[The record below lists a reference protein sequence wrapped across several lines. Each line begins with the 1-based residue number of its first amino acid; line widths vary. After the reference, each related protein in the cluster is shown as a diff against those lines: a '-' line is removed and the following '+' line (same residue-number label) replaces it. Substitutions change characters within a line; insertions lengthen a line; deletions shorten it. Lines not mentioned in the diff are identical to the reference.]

1 MMPEGTT
8 ERAASAPEEAYRETL
23 TYLFRLHRVGIKLG
37 LDNIRA
43 LLDFVGNPQEHF
55 PAIHIAGTNGKGSTA
70 AIIESILLSAGYKT
84 ALYTSPHLVDFRER
98 IRVNRQEISVAEV
111 VEFTRR
117 VRPLVE
123 KIQPSFF
130 EVTTAMAFEHFA
142 RQAVDV
148 AVIETGMG
156 GRLDSTN
163 VVHPLI
169 TLITPID
176 FDHQNYLGGSLGEI
190 AFEKAG
196 IIKPGVPCLT
206 NNRNPE
212 VLAVL
217 REQCEAKNSPFI
229 DVAEES
235 ACQLKHTGGNGSRFE
250 FRNAMWEFDDLYL
263 NLAGEYQLENARL
276 ALCALARLPDRLS
289 VDAPSVRKGLASVE
303 WRGRL
308 HRVSTKPD
316 IFVDV
321 SHNPGG
327 VARTLAFLHRF
338 YPPEQINVITFLQE
352 DKDYREIARLLGK
365 GCHQCWVVDL
375 PLGKPLPAETY
386 TGALRQH
393 GSPAAILKSIEEAE
407 RMIQQRR
414 DDGTVWVIIGSHYL
428 AGEFYKR
435 NRNAE

>member
-1 MMPEGTT
+1 MMPEETT
-8 ERAASAPEEAYRETL
+8 KRAAAEKEKSYRETL
-23 TYLFRLHRVGIKLG
+23 TYLFQLHRVGIKLG

-43 LLDFVGNPQEHF
+43 LLDFVGNPQAHF

-70 AIIESILLSAGYKT
+70 AIIESILLCAGYKT

-98 IRVNRQEISVAEV
+98 IRVNRQMISVTEV

-123 KIQPSFF
+123 RIQPSFF
-130 EVTTAMAFEHFA
+130 EVTTAMAFAHFA
-142 RQAVDV
+142 RRKVDI

-163 VVHPLI
+163 VVHPLS

-176 FDHQNYLGGSLGEI
+176 FDHQHYLGGSLREI

-206 NNRNPE
+206 NNRTPE

-217 REQCEAKNSPFI
+217 REQCKAKKSPFI
-229 DVAEES
+229 DVAQES
-235 ACQLKHTGGNGSRFE
+235 TYRLQQLELDGSRFIY
-250 FRNAMWEFDDLYL
+250 RNARWEFDDLYL

-276 ALCALARLPDRLS
+276 ALSALAHLSAPLP
-289 VDAPSVRKGLASVE
+289 VDAPAVREGLAAVE

-308 HRVSTKPD
+308 HRVSTDPA

-327 VARTLAFLHRF
+327 VVRTLAFLHRF
-338 YPPEQINVITFLQE
+338 YSPEQINVITFLQE
-352 DKDYREIARLLGK
+352 DKDYREIARLLGD
-365 GCHQCWVVDL
+365 GCGQCWVVDL
-375 PLGKPLPAETY
+375 PLGKPLPGKVYAD
-386 TGALRQH
+386 ALRQH
-393 GSPAAILKSIEEAE
+393 GAPSAILKSFDEAE
-407 RMIQQRR
+407 QLMHQSGHK
-414 DDGTVWVIIGSHYL
+414 GTVWLIIGSHYL

-435 NRNAE
+435 KM